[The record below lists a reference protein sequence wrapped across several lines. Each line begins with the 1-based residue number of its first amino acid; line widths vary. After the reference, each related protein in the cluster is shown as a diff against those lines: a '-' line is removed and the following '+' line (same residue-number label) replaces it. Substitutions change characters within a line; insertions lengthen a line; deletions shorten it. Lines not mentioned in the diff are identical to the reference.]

1 MSNFATVPTAPMATA
16 SNGQLIAKGLPAQ
29 HPGFIQNIQGGPL
42 EHAAAK
48 TLANT
53 RTQASH
59 ALKAGVGMRGGGMME
74 YHPLTGADGGTI
86 PGVSSGANYGKLLGH
101 VNNLRTSAAYD
112 HLGTAQPY
120 KVKGGK
126 RRRKT
131 KKNGRNRRN
140 NNRSRRKC
148 SNRVRGGNRRTK

>member
-1 MSNFATVPTAPMATA
+1 MSNFASVHAPMATA
-16 SNGQLIAKGLPAQ
+16 PNGQQIATGLPPQ
-29 HPGFIQNIQGGPL
+29 HKGFTQNIQGGPL

-53 RTQASH
+53 RAQAAH
-59 ALKAGVGMRGGGMME
+59 ALKAGVSMRGGGLME
-74 YHPLTGADGGTI
+74 YHPISGADGGTI

-101 VNNLRTSAAYD
+101 VNNLRTGAAYD
-112 HLGTAQPY
+112 HLGTAAPY
-120 KVKGGK
+120 KTGGK

-140 NNRSRRKC
+140 NNRSRSKLSR
-148 SNRVRGGNRRTK
+148 RVRRSNRRTK